1 MNFAIGLVITVGC
14 ILGGYAALGGH
25 LEVLMQPYEFVII
38 AGSSLGIFIVANAM
52 TTIKDCGK
60 AFLEA
65 VLDKVPK
72 PRDFLDVL
80 ERAARVDARIESQ
93 VAQRSRSAL
102 RQPAANPRSSR
113 TFPKL
118 LANKDLVTFIC
129 DYGRLI
135 IIGNART
142 HEIEALMDEEI
153 ETLAHDRYKP
163 VHAFQAVADGLPALG
178 IVAAVLGII
187 HAMGALDQS
196 PEILGGLIGAALVGT
211 FAGIFLS
218 YAIVAPIAQKIK
230 AVRQK
235 QLRLFTLVKQS
246 LLAFMNGA
254 MPQVAV
260 EFGRK
265 TIPSKERPTIDVVEN
280 ETTSARGGERRDQ
293 GGGVSIDGATNE
305 SRPWRAASCK
315 GAMLEHSEPRDRANA
330 RARLRPRPISSPRRR
345 SDHSLA
351 HRAPFR
357 RLDRGGSRN
366 DAISG
371 DRRLLRPDRR
381 RSMRATNRRRGCSI
395 ALDERIDDLIVSSI
409 FGEVIAAEGP
419 SKSGSEAGKPRTAIE
434 AALIEAFARALGR
447 GARGGLR
454 AARPDH
460 PRASSGFRRS
470 RIHLRLA
477 GGTAR
482 RRRRDFR
489 CR

>member
-25 LEVLMQPYEFVII
+25 LEVLFQPYEFVII
-38 AGSSLGIFIVANAM
+38 AGSSLGIFIVANA
-52 TTIKDCGK
+52 TSTIKDCGK
-60 AFLEA
+60 AFIEA
-65 VLDKVPK
+65 ILDKAPK

-80 ERAARVDARIESQ
+80 SALHALMRELRAK
-93 VAQRSRSAL
+93 SRSEVEAHFD
-102 RQPAANPRSSR
+102 NPQESEIFKN
-113 TFPKL
+113 FPKL
-118 LANKDLVTFIC
+118 LADKDLVTFIC

-218 YAIVAPIAQKIK
+218 YAILAPIAQKVR

-280 ETTSARGGERRDQ
+280 ETTPGGRRRDRDP
-293 GGGVSIDGATNE
+293 GGRVSIDEGTRELDHGA
-305 SRPWRAASCK
+305 RRLQ
-315 GAMLEHSEPRDRANA
+315 GAMLEHPNLAIERMPGLSSRAQPFHRGGAGAPRF
-330 RARLRPRPISSPRRR
+330 
-345 SDHSLA
+345 A
-351 HRAPFR
+351 HRASFR
-357 RLDRGGSRN
+357 RRNRGGSRN
-366 DAISG
+366 DAVSG
-371 DRRLLRPDRR
+371 DRRVLGPDR
-381 RSMRATNRRRGCSI
+381 G
-395 ALDERIDDLIVSSI
+395 DL
-409 FGEVIAAEGP
+409 
-419 SKSGSEAGKPRTAIE
+419 
-434 AALIEAFARALGR
+434 
-447 GARGGLR
+447 
-454 AARPDH
+454 
-460 PRASSGFRRS
+460 
-470 RIHLRLA
+470 
-477 GGTAR
+477 
-482 RRRRDFR
+482 
-489 CR
+489 